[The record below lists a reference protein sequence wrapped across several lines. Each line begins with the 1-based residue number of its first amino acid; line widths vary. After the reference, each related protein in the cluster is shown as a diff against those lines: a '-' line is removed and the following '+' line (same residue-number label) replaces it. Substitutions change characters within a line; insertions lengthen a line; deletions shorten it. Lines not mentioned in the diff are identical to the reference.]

1 MQDRLES
8 QTRAIASLEEKCDS
22 LQSNVEQL
30 NSSLEISSSV
40 EADLRAEIQGLQKS
54 LSDCTF
60 TSQSTSDRIKQV
72 NLLHG
77 SWLFLCGRINEI
89 FHAFP
94 VAKNAEQ

>member
-72 NLLHG
+72 II
-77 SWLFLCGRINEI
+77 CGIEI
-89 FHAFP
+89 SCFVLPRLIFSCFA
-94 VAKNAEQ
+94 VAKNSEQL